1 MGCVPIY
8 YLFTGC
14 AAEKKVKEQIKCK
27 IRGYKFV

>member
-1 MGCVPIY
+1 MGCVPI
-8 YLFTGC
+8 LFTGC